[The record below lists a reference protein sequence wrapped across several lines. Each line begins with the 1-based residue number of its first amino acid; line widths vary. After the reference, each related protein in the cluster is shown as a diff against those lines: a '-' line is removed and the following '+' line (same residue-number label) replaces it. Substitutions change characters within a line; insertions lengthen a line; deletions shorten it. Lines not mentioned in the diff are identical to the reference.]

1 MAEKVIRNNQS
12 LVPFLG
18 ERLNFIKG
26 LDPLGLQNSSDA
38 TFSMLLP
45 GLNNVTGRMRYY
57 SFYCWL
63 LDEYSKR
70 SGSTNPK
77 DQQQF
82 IRRAEYII
90 ALASQYYQHEISA
103 IPGSLYTSGQVKNEP
118 DFKHKLQEGT
128 FKPNGS
134 TENTYWK
141 FPLGAFGQYYI
152 GSLFDI
158 GIVSRRENQQKIYVR
173 TPEKTNEYI
182 SGETLALAFNENIQ
196 PDKKILFFD
205 CLDNG
210 IISEAQLQELLPD
223 FDLQI
228 IPADSEEQNLL
239 LRILL
244 QKDFPLRIEEEPKN
258 HRKTTIKHLLEFLS
272 NGVADF
278 NDRTF
283 IYFSFN
289 NKGYLNGTP
298 QSTLTGWYYYQFNE
312 YWQFANT
319 SILNGSLAHLE
330 NTVGPNWIP
339 LKSFLET
346 VTVEIISAFQNS
358 QLVNNPTDS
367 VESIL
372 SKLQADE
379 FLNYRAISKSNQ
391 IERAFNGFLLIFS
404 LFLNNENELF
414 RLKEYAENN
423 EVAKDGEGTTYFL
436 NEFLSKKALPF
447 RDFIFEYLHKH
458 VIYRHQYVAFRKI
471 RGGIQSTQKF
481 IIEDHH
487 VRYLG
492 NFDPTYTGP
501 RIGNLISFLKDL
513 SLITK
518 DNLLTDK
525 GLELLNEL
533 RNDIN

>member
-1 MAEKVIRNNQS
+1 MAEKVIRNNQR
-12 LVPFLG
+12 LLPFLG

-63 LDEYSKR
+63 IDEYSKR

-90 ALASQYYQHEISA
+90 ALASQYYHHEISA
-103 IPGSLYTSGQVKNEP
+103 IPGSLYTSGQIRKEP
-118 DFKHKLQEGT
+118 DFTHKLQEGT

-152 GSLFDI
+152 GSLVDI

-173 TPEKTNEYI
+173 TPEKNNEYI
-182 SGETLALAFNENIQ
+182 SGERLAIAFNTNIQ
-196 PDKKILFFD
+196 PDKKTLFFD

-210 IISEAQLQELLPD
+210 IISEAQLLELLPD
-223 FDLQI
+223 FDLQL

-239 LRILL
+239 LRLLL
-244 QKDFPLRIEEEPKN
+244 QKDFPLRIEEEPRN
-258 HRKTTIKHLLEFLS
+258 HRKTTIKHLLEFIS
-272 NGVADF
+272 NGVVEF
-278 NDRTF
+278 NDRSF
-283 IYFSFN
+283 IYYSFN
-289 NKGYLNGTP
+289 NKGYLNQVT

-319 SILNGSLAHLE
+319 SILNGALAHLE
-330 NTVGPNWIP
+330 NTVGPNWNP
-339 LKSFLET
+339 LKSFLEA
-346 VTVEIISAFQNS
+346 VTLEIITIFQNS
-358 QLVNNPTDS
+358 QLVNNPNDS
-367 VESIL
+367 IESIL
-372 SKLQADE
+372 LKLQADE
-379 FLNYRAISKSNQ
+379 FLNYRAISKSSE
-391 IERAFNGFLLIFS
+391 IVRAYNGFLLVFS

-423 EVAKDGEGTTYFL
+423 ELAKDGEGTTYFL
-436 NEFLSKKALPF
+436 NEFLSKKALPLK
-447 RDFIFEYLHKH
+447 DFIFEYLHKH
-458 VIYRHQYVAFRKI
+458 VVYRHQYVAFRKI

-487 VRYLG
+487 IRYLG

-513 SLITK
+513 SLITN
-518 DNLLTDK
+518 DNTLSDK

-533 RNDIN
+533 GNGIN